1 MSIRTTTRTVT
12 FRHPFF
18 LDTVGRPLPA
28 GAYEVITDEE
38 LIESLSFPAYR
49 RIATMML
56 VPGQMS
62 RSSVEMQTID
72 PGELT
77 AALEHDNLTEQR
89 AVRTI
94 S

>member
-1 MSIRTTTRTVT
+1 MKS
-12 FRHPFF
+12 
-18 LDTVGRPLPA
+18 LP
-28 GAYEVITDEE
+28 ITHEE

-77 AALEHDNLTEQR
+77 AALEHDTLTEQP